1 MQNIP
6 LELFYWQWASNI
18 LSIGMNAAAALPIIM
33 ALTLLAGRRGNARLC
48 IMGTQ
53 RLTRLALWLGLLGPL
68 LTAADLAGTL
78 ISLGGSASLNGITLW
93 DDAVLP
99 YTTTVLAWIGG
110 LCCLWVVAYMDKSS
124 PLTAGLP
131 SNDATSKSAKGRSS
145 RKGRRTP
152 APIEGSGEHDQLDS
166 AAMRGRLFLYLLA
179 GVCFFATQALPNWS
193 FSGPPQGMEWGR
205 MVSAIL
211 GTATHNYFTCFA
223 PAGALALLSLTFFH
237 SGRPR
242 SSGTGA
248 NSFPATADLEKAVR
262 WCALWALIGYI
273 PRCIDRWGL
282 FIGFSFSGQSLPD
295 WLMPQITGLVPLT
308 LAVGCWGMLFA
319 LRSRLQVL
327 WLNWLALALLVVRQS
342 LPFITHFIKSAA

>member
-6 LELFYWQWASNI
+6 LGLFYWQWASNI
-18 LSIGMNAAAALPIIM
+18 LSIGMSAAAALPIIM
-33 ALTLLAGRRGNARLC
+33 ALTLLAGRRGNARMC

-53 RLTRLALWLGLLGPL
+53 RLTRLALGLGLLGPL

-78 ISLGGSASLNGITLW
+78 ISLGGSLNGITLW

-99 YTTTVLAWIGG
+99 YTTTVLAWVGG

-124 PLTAGLP
+124 PLTPGLP
-131 SNDATSKSAKGRSS
+131 DDDTTASKSAKGHSL
-145 RKGRRTP
+145 RKGRRNP
-152 APIEGSGEHDQLDS
+152 APIEGSGTYDQLDGT
-166 AAMRGRLFLYLLA
+166 AMRSRMFLYLLA
-179 GVCFFATQALPNWS
+179 GICFFAAHALPNWS

-205 MVSAIL
+205 MVSAVL
-211 GTATHNYFTCFA
+211 GTATHNYFTSFA
-223 PAGALALLSLTFFH
+223 PAGALALLSISVFYSQRT
-237 SGRPR
+237 R
-242 SSGTGA
+242 SSAATPA
-248 NSFPATADLEKAVR
+248 NFAATVDLEKAVR

-282 FIGFSFSGQSLPD
+282 FIGFSFSGQGLPD

-308 LAVGCWGMLFA
+308 LAVACWAILFT

-342 LPFITHFIKSAA
+342 LPFITYLLKSTA